1 VRPAAQQPA
10 LRSAQQP
17 NAVGVARRRDQ
28 VAGRELLMTAQW
40 SAHLVVA
47 LHSAGLPAA
56 TVSTTRLIGSRSE
69 IAPADAADA
78 AAEFDPSIRRT
89 ATDQPA
95 ICSSQSVTDIAG
107 SGHPKSTPEETL
119 QRPPKTS
126 ARCRRCWRT
135 RNCVGAPYVI

>member
-89 ATDQPA
+89 SKSGKSRHNGSIVD
-95 ICSSQSVTDIAG
+95 AG
-107 SGHPKSTPEETL
+107 LGANSPGSKG
-119 QRPPKTS
+119 QRGT
-126 ARCRRCWRT
+126 
-135 RNCVGAPYVI
+135 